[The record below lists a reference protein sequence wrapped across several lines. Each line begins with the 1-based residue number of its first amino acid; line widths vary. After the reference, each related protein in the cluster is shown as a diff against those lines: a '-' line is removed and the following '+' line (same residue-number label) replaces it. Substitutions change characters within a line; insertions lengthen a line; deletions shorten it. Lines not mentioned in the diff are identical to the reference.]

1 MTHRTTLSLSI
12 ILSVL
17 IFTGYSSFT
26 GVTASAQVVTAAT
39 PTPTPNTVP
48 QVSAAKT
55 VQTLASLQS
64 MIAGRLSRPEVR
76 RGRVGVKIVSLNTGK
91 VVYEQDADKYFMPA
105 SNMKNFT
112 VAAALETLGPD
123 FRFVTS
129 VKAASMPDSA
139 GVVHGPLMIIG
150 RGDVSASTSFD
161 PAFPQ
166 TIDHY
171 RAIDALAAQIAATG
185 VKRVEGDLIADESYF
200 QGFPVPET
208 WEWDDLEGYDG
219 TEISAFPLNDN
230 VVDITV
236 DAASVGQPCVV
247 GVKPANQL
255 VHFINNCVTTAEG
268 YPPRVTLRKSMDQNL
283 VTIDGAIPAGGKE
296 FVRSI
301 AFTHPADLYIAL
313 LKERLQLKGIAVN
326 GVARTVNK
334 PDRAAIVEIAKIQ
347 SPSFSTIAAKT
358 MKPSQNM
365 YTETILWALGEKIRP
380 DSDPIK
386 TSPSQVTKPDSAQL
400 GLSAVRDFLSKVG
413 IAPDAIVQHDGSG
426 LSRHDLI
433 TPDAVVKLYTY
444 MAKESR
450 YAQVWRDSLSIA
462 GVDGTLR
469 NRFKGTAAA
478 GNIRGKTGTID
489 QVSALSGYMST
500 AAGEPVVLSI
510 IVNDVPDVRQRKS
523 LIDDITVAV
532 ANFYG
537 NID

>member
-1 MTHRTTLSLSI
+1 MAAFLAAGLFPHNRVS
-12 ILSVL
+12 
-17 IFTGYSSFT
+17 
-26 GVTASAQVVTAAT
+26 ASASLFAPTAT
-39 PTPTPNTVP
+39 PTPTPTAP
-48 QVSAAKT
+48 PLAEPTKT

-91 VVYEQDADKYFMPA
+91 TVYEQDGDKYFMPA

-112 VAAALETLGPD
+112 VATAMEKLGPD

-129 VKAASMPDSA
+129 VKAPSMPDSA
-139 GVVHGPLMIIG
+139 GVVRGPLVIIG
-150 RGDVSASTSFD
+150 HGDVSASTSFD

-171 RAIDALAAQIAATG
+171 RAIDALVAQIAAAG
-185 VKRVEGDLIADESYF
+185 VKRVDGDLIADESYF
-200 QGFPVPET
+200 RGFPVPET

-236 DAASVGQPCVV
+236 DPASVGQPCVV
-247 GVKPANQL
+247 AVKPANQL
-255 VHFINNCVTTAEG
+255 VRFINNCITAAPG
-268 YPPRVTLRKSMDQNL
+268 NATGITLRKSMDQNL
-283 VTIDGAIPAGGKE
+283 VTIGGVIPAGGKQ
-296 FVRSI
+296 FVRSL
-301 AFTHPADLYIAL
+301 AFTHPAELYIAL
-313 LKERLQLKGIAVN
+313 LKERLQLKGIIVN

-334 PDRAAIVEIAKIQ
+334 PDPSATVDIAKIQ
-347 SPSFSTIAAKT
+347 SPPFSIIAAKT

-365 YTETILWALGEKIRP
+365 YTETILWTLGENDRP
-380 DSDPIK
+380 YWDPVK
-386 TSPSQVTKPDSAQL
+386 TSAGQVAVPDSAQL
-400 GLSAVRDFLSKVG
+400 GLSAVKDFLSKIGV
-413 IAPDAIVQHDGSG
+413 AADAVVQHDGSG

-450 YAQVWRDSLSIA
+450 YAQVWRDSLSIG

-469 NRFKGTAAA
+469 NRFKGTVAA
-478 GNIRGKTGTID
+478 GNFRGKTGTID

-500 AAGEPVVLSI
+500 VGGEPVIVSI
-510 IVNDVPDVRQRKS
+510 IVNDVPEGRQRTS
-523 LIDDITVAV
+523 LIDDIVIAV
-532 ANFYG
+532 ANFDG
-537 NID
+537 KID